1 MQLGIIIREETV
13 VKGENYKNGIIPIIS
28 EKERVAKNQA
38 IFRYMANDEENL
50 KKKIEQID
58 LKVQDAL
65 SGQSAIFPTDIKN
78 LEKQIDDKIKKIN
91 TLTDLQK
98 ISEYKK
104 YISEVV
110 TKKAKIIGE
119 LSASGSY
126 IKELTEEK
134 EKYETELTEGS
145 EYIKAPIAGLVSY
158 RVDGLENTLS
168 PDNLD
173 ELTQERL
180 ESLGLKTGKII
191 PISNEEAK
199 VINNFNIRIA
209 SILNS
214 ESAKNAKVGD
224 KVKIMLSG
232 GSEIDAE
239 IEHINLTAENEKVV
253 VIFKL
258 NVMSDELIEYRKISF
273 NITWWSKS
281 GIKIA
286 NDAIVEDAEGKK
298 YVVKEKA
305 GIYSKVLVNVLK
317 KNDKYSIVENY
328 TAEDYEKQ
336 GIDASLYGKIS
347 QYDMVLM
354 YPDLEKISR

>member
-1 MQLGIIIREETV
+1 M
-13 VKGENYKNGIIPIIS
+13 
-28 EKERVAKNQA
+28 
-38 IFRYMANDEENL
+38 
-50 KKKIEQID
+50 
-58 LKVQDAL
+58 
-65 SGQSAIFPTDIKN
+65 
-78 LEKQIDDKIKKIN
+78 
-91 TLTDLQK
+91 
-98 ISEYKK
+98 
-104 YISEVV
+104 
-110 TKKAKIIGE
+110 
-119 LSASGSY
+119 
-126 IKELTEEK
+126 
-134 EKYETELTEGS
+134 
-145 EYIKAPIAGLVSY
+145 
-158 RVDGLENTLS
+158 
-168 PDNLD
+168 
-173 ELTQERL
+173 
-180 ESLGLKTGKII
+180 GLKTGKII

-305 GIYSKVLVNVLK
+305 GIYSKVLVKVLK